1 MRPCTQPAQRST
13 TRRERD
19 EELGRAGVLCVAAT
33 RLDPVLREV
42 LVRAEELVRQLILSS
57 FSTATFLVDAAFLQ
71 PVSLARSRL
80 ASMQYTANF
89 VWCEPLCSS
98 RKAAAGC
105 GWLRAAGARVA

>member
-42 LVRAEELVRQLILSS
+42 REEELVRQLILDGYIFGGCSL
-57 FSTATFLVDAAFLQ
+57 FAACIL
-71 PVSLARSRL
+71 S
-80 ASMQYTANF
+80 
-89 VWCEPLCSS
+89 
-98 RKAAAGC
+98 
-105 GWLRAAGARVA
+105 